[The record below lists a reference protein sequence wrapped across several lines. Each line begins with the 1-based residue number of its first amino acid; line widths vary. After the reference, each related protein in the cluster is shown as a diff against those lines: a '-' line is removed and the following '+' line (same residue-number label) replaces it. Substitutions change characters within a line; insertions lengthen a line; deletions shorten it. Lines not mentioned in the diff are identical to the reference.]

1 MQLSADLKLLQFM
14 SSFTFFKSYP
24 RPLVVN
30 ITHLSNV
37 AVNKAAPKLNCY
49 TFCERS
55 HRLALSLFL
64 PSPDPESDH
73 HLEISSEDL
82 DTTDFRSE
90 ADVAPFPEVS
100 ARFVLS
106 PLAL

>member
-1 MQLSADLKLLQFM
+1 M
-14 SSFTFFKSYP
+14 T
-24 RPLVVN
+24 
-30 ITHLSNV
+30 
-37 AVNKAAPKLNCY
+37 VNKIAPKLNFY

-55 HRLALSLFL
+55 HHLALSLSL
-64 PSPDPESDH
+64 LSPDPELDH

-90 ADVAPFPEVS
+90 TDVAPFPEVS
-100 ARFVLS
+100 DRFVLS